1 MISAAP
7 DGLHEAYHDKRLLIT
22 GATGFVGTHL
32 LRALAASGAAI
43 AAISRSDSPM
53 PGVARVFAG
62 DLADS
67 AFVGSSIAEW
77 QPEVIWHLA
86 GARERSLSRD
96 AFDRNIAANLI
107 GTLNLLQAA
116 LGHSQLQRIVVLG
129 TGEEYGR
136 NAAPFRE
143 TMREAPVSAYSFSK
157 QCATHLS
164 QLMHASFGLPVV
176 VVRPS
181 LAYGPGQHSDM
192 FLPALIHSLL
202 RGEPFAMTR
211 GEQTRDYVYVGDLVE
226 ALLRAGV
233 GTGIDGE
240 IINIGS
246 GQATRIADLV
256 RRVEALLD
264 APGLVR
270 LGALEYRTGEAME
283 YSFDVDKARTALG
296 WLPQTSIDAGLR
308 STIAWFREQHDA
320 R

>member
-1 MISAAP
+1 MISP
-7 DGLHEAYHDKRLLIT
+7 DSLLSAYKDKRLLIT

-32 LRALAASGAAI
+32 LHALAASGAAI
-43 AAISRSDSPM
+43 AAISRTGAAL
-53 PGVARVFAG
+53 PGVAQVFAG

-67 AFVGSSIAEW
+67 AFVGRSIAEW

-96 AFDRNIAANLI
+96 AFDRNISANLI
-107 GTLNLLQAA
+107 GTLNLLQAT
-116 LGHSQLQRIVVLG
+116 LGQAQLKRIVVLG

-136 NAAPFRE
+136 NTAPFCE

-176 VVRPS
+176 VLRPS

-202 RGEPFAMTR
+202 RGAPFAMTR
-211 GEQTRDYVYVGDLVE
+211 GEQTRDYVYVGDLVQ

-233 GTGIDGE
+233 GAGIDGE

-256 RRVEALLD
+256 QRVEALLG

-270 LGALEYRTGEAME
+270 LGALDYRTGEAMA
-283 YSFDVDKARTALG
+283 YSFDVRKAHSALG
-296 WLPQTSIDAGLR
+296 WSPQTSIDAGLQ
-308 STIAWFREQHDA
+308 STIAWFRAQHDG